1 MDSHG
6 ERQKILTDYD
16 TFLSELEQITALL
29 SQMMQKKYHSLDVY
43 INNCN
48 HLKIS
53 YLKIN
58 RLLAEEPFSDYLK
71 TYHDALYN
79 KYTSLLIGIRLYE
92 NLLTNCGL
100 HQGFNTHTDR
110 K

>member
-58 RLLAEEPFSDYLK
+58 RLLAEESFSTYLK
-71 TYHDALYN
+71 THHDALYN

-100 HQGFNTHTDR
+100 HQGFNTHADSQ
-110 K
+110 